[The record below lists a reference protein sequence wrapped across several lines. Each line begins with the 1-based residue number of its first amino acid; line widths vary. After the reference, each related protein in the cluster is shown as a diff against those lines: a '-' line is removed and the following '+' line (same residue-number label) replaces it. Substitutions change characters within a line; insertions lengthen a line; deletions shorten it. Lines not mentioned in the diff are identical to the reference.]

1 MDNVKAFL
9 IETEINYKS
18 EYVNYVREQELLQ
31 NIIDESESELQKKLN
46 SIDQSYDVLSSSQVH
61 NVDENEKILS
71 LQNQIIEHKNRL
83 EQINNQIIE
92 SKAKYDKIHNLNE
105 EYDSQCKMPL
115 SDIKEKLEFIQKIVK
130 VDPMRAYN
138 EIKVLIKD
146 M

>member
-1 MDNVKAFL
+1 MDNIKAFL
-9 IETEINYKS
+9 IETEISYKS

-31 NIIDESESELQKKLN
+31 NIIDESEIELQKKLN

-61 NVDENEKILS
+61 NLDENEKILS

-115 SDIKEKLEFIQKIVK
+115 SDIKEKLKFIQKIVK

>member
-1 MDNVKAFL
+1 MDNIKAFL
-9 IETEINYKS
+9 IKTEINYKS

>member
-61 NVDENEKILS
+61 NLDENEKILS

-105 EYDSQCKMPL
+105 EYDSQCKIPL
-115 SDIKEKLEFIQKIVK
+115 ADIKEKLKFIQKIVK

>member
-9 IETEINYKS
+9 IETEISYKS

-31 NIIDESESELQKKLN
+31 NIIDESENELQKKLN

-115 SDIKEKLEFIQKIVK
+115 SDIKEKLKFIQKIVK

-138 EIKVLIKD
+138 EIKVLIRD

>member
-1 MDNVKAFL
+1 MDNIKAFL
-9 IETEINYKS
+9 IETEISYKS

-31 NIIDESESELQKKLN
+31 NIIDESENELQKKLN

-61 NVDENEKILS
+61 NLDVNEKILS

-105 EYDSQCKMPL
+105 EYDSQCKIPL
-115 SDIKEKLEFIQKIVK
+115 ADIKEKLKFIQKIVK

-138 EIKVLIKD
+138 EIKVLIRA

>member
-31 NIIDESESELQKKLN
+31 NIIDESENKLQKKLN

-105 EYDSQCKMPL
+105 EYDSQCKIPL

>member
-1 MDNVKAFL
+1 MDNIKAFL
-9 IETEINYKS
+9 IETEISYKS

-61 NVDENEKILS
+61 NLDENEKILS

-115 SDIKEKLEFIQKIVK
+115 SDIKEKLKFIQKIVK

>member
-9 IETEINYKS
+9 IEAEISYKS

-61 NVDENEKILS
+61 NLDENEKILS

-105 EYDSQCKMPL
+105 EYDSQCKIPL
-115 SDIKEKLEFIQKIVK
+115 ADIKEKLKFIQKIVK

-138 EIKVLIKD
+138 EIKVLIRD

>member
-31 NIIDESESELQKKLN
+31 NIIDESENELQKKLN

-105 EYDSQCKMPL
+105 EYDSQCKIPL

>member
-1 MDNVKAFL
+1 MDNIKAFL
-9 IETEINYKS
+9 IETEISYKS

-31 NIIDESESELQKKLN
+31 NIIDESENELQKKLN

-61 NVDENEKILS
+61 NLDVNEKILS
-71 LQNQIIEHKNRL
+71 LQNQIIEHKKRL

-105 EYDSQCKMPL
+105 EYDSQCKIPL
-115 SDIKEKLEFIQKIVK
+115 ADIKEKLKFIQKIVK

>member
-1 MDNVKAFL
+1 MDNIKAFL

-71 LQNQIIEHKNRL
+71 LQNQIIEYKKRL

>member
-1 MDNVKAFL
+1 MDNIKAFL

-105 EYDSQCKMPL
+105 EYDSQCKIPL

>member
-61 NVDENEKILS
+61 NLDENEKILS

-105 EYDSQCKMPL
+105 EYDSQCKIPL
-115 SDIKEKLEFIQKIVK
+115 ADIKEKLKFIQKIVK

-138 EIKVLIKD
+138 EIKVLIRN

>member
-1 MDNVKAFL
+1 MDNIKAFL
-9 IETEINYKS
+9 IETEISYKS

-31 NIIDESESELQKKLN
+31 NIIDESENELQKKLN

-61 NVDENEKILS
+61 NLDENEKILS
-71 LQNQIIEHKNRL
+71 LQNQIIEHKKRL

-105 EYDSQCKMPL
+105 EYDSQCKIPL
-115 SDIKEKLEFIQKIVK
+115 ADIKEKLKFIQKIVK

-138 EIKVLIKD
+138 EIKVLIRD

>member
-1 MDNVKAFL
+1 MDNIKAFL
-9 IETEINYKS
+9 IETEISYKS

-31 NIIDESESELQKKLN
+31 NIIDESENELQKKLN

-61 NVDENEKILS
+61 NLDENEKILS

-105 EYDSQCKMPL
+105 EYDSQCKIPL
-115 SDIKEKLEFIQKIVK
+115 ADIKEKLKFIQKIVK

-138 EIKVLIKD
+138 EIKVLIRD

>member
-9 IETEINYKS
+9 IETEISYKS

-31 NIIDESESELQKKLN
+31 NIIDESEIELQKKLN

-115 SDIKEKLEFIQKIVK
+115 SDIKEKLKFIQKIVK

>member
-1 MDNVKAFL
+1 MDNIKAFL
-9 IETEINYKS
+9 IETEISYKS

-31 NIIDESESELQKKLN
+31 NIIDESENELQKKLN

-105 EYDSQCKMPL
+105 EYDSQCKIPL
-115 SDIKEKLEFIQKIVK
+115 ADIKEKLKFIQKIVK

-138 EIKVLIKD
+138 EIKVLIRD

>member
-1 MDNVKAFL
+1 MDNIKAFL
-9 IETEINYKS
+9 IETEISYKS

-31 NIIDESESELQKKLN
+31 NIIDESENKLQKKLN

-61 NVDENEKILS
+61 NLDVNEKILS
-71 LQNQIIEHKNRL
+71 LQNQIIEHKKRL

-105 EYDSQCKMPL
+105 EYDSQCKIPL

>member
-1 MDNVKAFL
+1 MDNIKAFL
-9 IETEINYKS
+9 IETEISYKS

-31 NIIDESESELQKKLN
+31 NIIDESENKLQKKLN

-105 EYDSQCKMPL
+105 EYDSQCKIPL

>member
-9 IETEINYKS
+9 IETEISYKS

-31 NIIDESESELQKKLN
+31 NIIDESDNELQKKLN

-115 SDIKEKLEFIQKIVK
+115 SDIKEKLKFIQKIVK

-138 EIKVLIKD
+138 EIKVLIRD

>member
-9 IETEINYKS
+9 IETEISYKS

-31 NIIDESESELQKKLN
+31 NIIDESENELQKKLN

-61 NVDENEKILS
+61 NLDENEKILS
-71 LQNQIIEHKNRL
+71 LQNQIIEHKKRL

-105 EYDSQCKMPL
+105 EYDSQCKIPL
-115 SDIKEKLEFIQKIVK
+115 ADIKEKLKFIQKIVK

-138 EIKVLIKD
+138 EIKVLIRD

>member
-1 MDNVKAFL
+1 MDNIKAFL
-9 IETEINYKS
+9 IETEISYKS

-31 NIIDESESELQKKLN
+31 NIIDESENELQKKLN

-105 EYDSQCKMPL
+105 EYDSQCKIPL

>member
-1 MDNVKAFL
+1 MDNIKAFL
-9 IETEINYKS
+9 IETEISYKS

-31 NIIDESESELQKKLN
+31 NIIDESENELQKKLN

-61 NVDENEKILS
+61 NLDVNEKILS
-71 LQNQIIEHKNRL
+71 LQNQIIEHKKRL

-105 EYDSQCKMPL
+105 EYDSQCKIPL
-115 SDIKEKLEFIQKIVK
+115 ADIKEKLKFIQKIVK

-138 EIKVLIKD
+138 EIKVLIRD

>member
-1 MDNVKAFL
+1 MDNIKAFL
-9 IETEINYKS
+9 IETEISYKS

-61 NVDENEKILS
+61 NLDENEKILS

>member
-9 IETEINYKS
+9 IETEISYKS
-18 EYVNYVREQELLQ
+18 EYVNYVRELELLQ
-31 NIIDESESELQKKLN
+31 NIIDESENELQKKLN

-115 SDIKEKLEFIQKIVK
+115 SDIKEKLKFIQKIVK

>member
-9 IETEINYKS
+9 IETEISYKS

-31 NIIDESESELQKKLN
+31 NIIDESEIELQKKLN

>member
-9 IETEINYKS
+9 IETEISYKS

-31 NIIDESESELQKKLN
+31 NIIDESENELQKKLN

>member
-1 MDNVKAFL
+1 MDNIKAFL
-9 IETEINYKS
+9 IETEISYKS
-18 EYVNYVREQELLQ
+18 EYVNYVREQELLH
-31 NIIDESESELQKKLN
+31 NIIDESEIELQKKLN

-115 SDIKEKLEFIQKIVK
+115 SDIKEKLKFIQKIVK

>member
-1 MDNVKAFL
+1 MDNIKAFL
-9 IETEINYKS
+9 IETEISYKS

-31 NIIDESESELQKKLN
+31 NIIDESEIELQKKLN

>member
-1 MDNVKAFL
+1 MDNIKAFL

-105 EYDSQCKMPL
+105 EYDSQCKIPL
-115 SDIKEKLEFIQKIVK
+115 ADIKEKLKFIQKIVK

-138 EIKVLIKD
+138 EIKGLIRD

>member
-9 IETEINYKS
+9 IETEISYKS

-31 NIIDESESELQKKLN
+31 NIIDESENELQKKLN

-115 SDIKEKLEFIQKIVK
+115 SDIKEKLKFIQKIVK

>member
-1 MDNVKAFL
+1 MDNIKAFL
-9 IETEINYKS
+9 IETEISYKS

-31 NIIDESESELQKKLN
+31 NIIDESENELQKKLN

-105 EYDSQCKMPL
+105 EYDSQCKIPL
-115 SDIKEKLEFIQKIVK
+115 ADIKEKLKFIQKIVK

>member
-9 IETEINYKS
+9 IETEISYKS

-31 NIIDESESELQKKLN
+31 NIIDESENKLQKKLN

-92 SKAKYDKIHNLNE
+92 SKAKYMILN
-105 EYDSQCKMPL
+105 
-115 SDIKEKLEFIQKIVK
+115 VK
-130 VDPMRAYN
+130 YLFP
-138 EIKVLIKD
+138 I
-146 M
+146 

>member
-9 IETEINYKS
+9 IETEISYKS

-31 NIIDESESELQKKLN
+31 NIIDESENELQKKLN

-71 LQNQIIEHKNRL
+71 LQ
-83 EQINNQIIE
+83 NQIIE

>member
-1 MDNVKAFL
+1 MDNIKAFL

-71 LQNQIIEHKNRL
+71 LQNQIIEHKKRL

>member
-9 IETEINYKS
+9 IETEISYKS
-18 EYVNYVREQELLQ
+18 EYVNYVRELELLQ
-31 NIIDESESELQKKLN
+31 NIIDESENELQKKLN

>member
-1 MDNVKAFL
+1 MDNIKAFL
-9 IETEINYKS
+9 IETEISYKS

-31 NIIDESESELQKKLN
+31 NIIDESENELQKKLN

-61 NVDENEKILS
+61 NLDENEKILS
-71 LQNQIIEHKNRL
+71 LQNQIIEHKKRL

-105 EYDSQCKMPL
+105 EYDSQCKIPL
-115 SDIKEKLEFIQKIVK
+115 ADIKEKLKFIQKIVK

>member
-1 MDNVKAFL
+1 MDNIKAFL
-9 IETEINYKS
+9 IETEISYKS

-31 NIIDESESELQKKLN
+31 NIIDESENELQKKLN

-61 NVDENEKILS
+61 NLDENEKILS

>member
-1 MDNVKAFL
+1 MDNIKTFL
-9 IETEINYKS
+9 IETEISYKS

-31 NIIDESESELQKKLN
+31 NIIDESENELQKKLN

-115 SDIKEKLEFIQKIVK
+115 SDIKEKLKFIQKIVK

>member
-9 IETEINYKS
+9 IEAEISYKS

-61 NVDENEKILS
+61 NLDVNEKILS
-71 LQNQIIEHKNRL
+71 LQNQIIEHKKRL

-105 EYDSQCKMPL
+105 EYDSQCKIPL
-115 SDIKEKLEFIQKIVK
+115 ADIKEKLKFIQKIVK

-138 EIKVLIKD
+138 EIKVLIRD